1 MKFEKASDSSWIRRV
16 ERPPAQA
23 QGQGQVHPRVEKEAE
38 IQKMEGRLD
47 HQRGFEQREPKLDIP
62 LLLFEGVQIEATF
75 PKSIMFELAY
85 IVGPSSQPSFTELS
99 HTETAPHQTPH
110 VPDHAPWMDLSTQI
124 SSLGIF
130 TEELTVVSETR
141 FYSMED
147 CMDRYQTNFTSQFEY
162 LQQRFERMEDHM
174 DQQQAAF
181 DYLQQRIERIESR
194 QECQHEEM
202 MAYLHSVF
210 PLPQP

>member
-1 MKFEKASDSSWIRRV
+1 
-16 ERPPAQA
+16 
-23 QGQGQVHPRVEKEAE
+23 
-38 IQKMEGRLD
+38 MEGELEP
-47 HQRGFEQREPKLDIP
+47 QRGFEQREPKLDIP

-110 VPDHAPWMDLSTQI
+110 VPDHAPWMDLFVHINSLSTCM
-124 SSLGIF
+124 
-130 TEELTVVSETR
+130 EEFAVVNDTR
-141 FYSMED
+141 FYSMK
-147 CMDRYQTNFTSQFEY
+147 
-162 LQQRFERMEDHM
+162 DHM

-181 DYLQQRIERIESR
+181 DYLQQMIERIESR

-202 MAYLHSVF
+202 MAYLRSVF
-210 PLPQP
+210 PPSPPQP